1 VSENISKMFSHTG
14 CEKCN
19 FIGPTLDGS
28 DVIFDCFGKI
38 EEDQCFYLFWL
49 LFSRGSFSPKRNRSI
64 LGLFLMVVKRLMTAL
79 CDRLKLAS

>member
-1 VSENISKMFSHTG
+1 MKKLSEKISKMFSHPG

-38 EEDQCFYLFWL
+38 EEDKCVFL
-49 LFSRGSFSPKRNRSI
+49 LVWVVVFQRFVLSQEESFNSGFVFNGSQKTND
-64 LGLFLMVVKRLMTAL
+64 GVVR
-79 CDRLKLAS
+79 